1 MTKTNKDCVER
12 FRKKQ
17 KAKGLVELRSIYV
30 KRSQNTKE
38 VKAMVADFISGMD
51 D

>member
-1 MTKTNKDCVER
+1 MKKTNKDYVAE
-12 FRKKQ
+12 FRKK
-17 KAKGLVELRSIYV
+17 KDERGLVELRSIWV
-30 KRSQNTKE
+30 KREQNTKE